1 VNEVKEMDRK
11 LKMGVGIGGPSII
24 MIFVVLCFT
33 TLGALS
39 LMTADADWKL
49 TTKVAA
55 SVTDYY
61 AADSKAEELL
71 AAADAALKAGQ
82 PLDTSEQII
91 AVSKTQNMI
100 LKLAQ
105 QGSEYKVLYR
115 KLVPVQEWDYGTFDI
130 DFNDAVID

>member
-1 VNEVKEMDRK
+1 MNEVKEMDRK

-49 TTKVAA
+49 TSKVAA

-61 AADSKAEELL
+61 AADSKAEEIL
-71 AAADAALKAGQ
+71 ADSDAALKSGQ
-82 PLDTSEQII
+82 PLNTSEQVIP
-91 AVSKTQNMI
+91 VSSTQNMTI
-100 LKLAQ
+100 KLAQ
-105 QGSEYKVLYR
+105 QGSDYTVLYR
-115 KLVPVQEWDYGTFDI
+115 KLVPVQEWDYGTFEI
-130 DFNDAVID
+130 DFNDMITD

>member
-1 VNEVKEMDRK
+1 MSKK

-49 TTKVAA
+49 TKKVAA

-61 AADSKAEELL
+61 AADNKAEEIL
-71 AAADAALKAGQ
+71 AAADAAIKAGK
-82 PLDTSEQII
+82 PLDTDVYVIPAS
-91 AVSKTQNMI
+91 STQNLIM
-100 LKLAQ
+100 KLEQ
-105 QGSEYKVLYR
+105 NGSNYIVLYR
-115 KLVPVQEWDYGTFDI
+115 KLVPKSEWDYDKYKVE
-130 DFNDAVID
+130 FNDKIKE

>member
-1 VNEVKEMDRK
+1 MDRK

-49 TTKVAA
+49 TEKVAA

-61 AADSKAEELL
+61 AADSKAEEIL
-71 AAADAALKAGQ
+71 AAADAALKSGQ
-82 PLDTSEQII
+82 PLNTEEQVIP
-91 AVSKTQNMI
+91 VSPTQNMT

-105 QGSEYKVLYR
+105 QGSDYTVLYR
-115 KLVPVQEWDYGTFDI
+115 KLVPIQEWDYGTFEI
-130 DFNDAVID
+130 DFNDLVTD